1 MGVQLENIATQQR
14 SVIDTWLHD
23 LAAKRTAAPL
33 NPA

>member
-1 MGVQLENIATQQR
+1 MGVQLENMAAQQR
-14 SVIDTWLHD
+14 SVIDAWLRD